1 MTTVSIH
8 QPGYFPWLGLVDK
21 IARSDVFVAL
31 DNVQFNRRA
40 FQHRTLYSTKAGAQY
55 LGLSV
60 HAKGHQQSGQTIAE
74 TRLADPSLTDKHF
87 ETLRHRYGRQ
97 PGWAL
102 LEPKLAAL
110 LCHEWQDLGSLAL
123 ATLQLTLE
131 TFGIAVRL
139 VRASAL
145 DVPGAKDDLML
156 GLTLAAGGTR
166 YLSGRGAESYMDDS
180 KFQRAGIEVVYQNFV
195 HPAYRQ
201 SHGGAFVPGCF
212 ALEWP
217 IEEPATAAADF
228 RAGLTR
234 NRPGPSRSELGSDDE
249 RNRFTA

>member
-21 IARSDVFVAL
+21 IARSDVFVVL

-40 FQHRTLYSTKAGAQY
+40 FQHRTLYSTKSGAQY

-60 HAKGHQQSGQTIAE
+60 HARGHQQSRQTIAE
-74 TRLADPSLTDKHF
+74 TQLADPVLTARHL

-97 PGWAL
+97 PGWAV
-102 LEPKLAAL
+102 LEPKIAAL
-110 LCHEWQDLGSLAL
+110 LLGEWKDLGSLAL

-131 TFGIAVRL
+131 VFGIAVRL

-145 DVPGAKDDLML
+145 DARGAKDDLML
-156 GLTLAAGGTR
+156 GLTQAVGGTR
-166 YLSGRGAESYMDDS
+166 YLSGRGAEAYMDDS
-180 KFQRAGIEVVYQNFV
+180 KFRRAGVEVVYQNFV
-195 HPAYRQ
+195 HPTYRQ
-201 SHGGAFVPGCF
+201 SHGGGFVPGCF

-217 IEEPATAAADF
+217 IEQPATAVGDF
-228 RAGLTR
+228 RASLAR
-234 NRPGPSRSELGSDDE
+234 HRPEALDSDAMAP
-249 RNRFTA
+249 RAR